1 MDIAQEYEKLC
12 AKFIQGHK
20 GLWINHEKCP
30 CRSTTAMCTEW
41 GGWRGR
47 SRAGKWKRPPRPRGV
62 GGGWLED
69 AFKINRVDE
78 RGIFSTFLYLSILPL
93 LSCPGTLIKNT
104 EFMVDELRLQQKT
117 PGRHL
122 YSELKPASFNY
133 KAMQPNTLLNSH
145 WNHPNWVTWVPSC
158 RQAILEYQTDPPD
171 SFSQ

>member
-1 MDIAQEYEKLC
+1 MKNYVQNSYRGIRDSELTMKNVHAVPQLQCVQSEEDEGDVLG
-12 AKFIQGHK
+12 QGNERGHQDW
-20 GLWINHEKCP
+20 G
-30 CRSTTAMCTEW
+30 EW
-41 GGWRGR
+41 GEAGLRMHLKLIELMRGG
-47 SRAGKWKRPPRPRGV
+47 SSALSFV
-62 GGGWLED
+62 C
-69 AFKINRVDE
+69 
-78 RGIFSTFLYLSILPL
+78 LSILPL

-158 RQAILEYQTDPPD
+158 RQAILEY
-171 SFSQ
+171 